1 MVGKDELRRALIEAG
16 VDVPNTA
23 TLAQLRQLYASLE
36 LVARS
41 PRAAQPTTSAM
52 ASASAYANHPEA
64 AILYLPHE
72 NGGDAVNDAAST
84 NNTTDANANL
94 PSAQG
99 VAAALPRCSDDME
112 AHLEAL
118 RMQLQLA
125 ELRQKVHQLEAQQPT
140 AVCVKD
146 FESFIEPLD
155 AEKNSDVIR
164 WFRDLERLFSLHR
177 VCDADKFLFT
187 LRLLTGTAA
196 NVAKEFDVTTYDE
209 LKMELIDNLHF
220 VATPESVYRQLRNR
234 RLQPQESALRYLF
247 DMQRIAGQ
255 ADIPDSELIP
265 IVIDGLGSPSITSSL
280 HFMPLTME
288 DFRKKLKLFES
299 CRHLRAIKPPSAVV
313 RAPMNNRM
321 ERPLTSQ
328 EPVRCF
334 NCSRFGHLQSAC
346 SKPKRPP
353 GGCFRCFQTGHVYR
367 NCPERRANA
376 TVEGGISSEDTLGT
390 NQEIQGVL

>member
-1 MVGKDELRRALIEAG
+1 
-16 VDVPNTA
+16 
-23 TLAQLRQLYASLE
+23 
-36 LVARS
+36 
-41 PRAAQPTTSAM
+41 
-52 ASASAYANHPEA
+52 
-64 AILYLPHE
+64 
-72 NGGDAVNDAAST
+72 
-84 NNTTDANANL
+84 
-94 PSAQG
+94 
-99 VAAALPRCSDDME
+99 
-112 AHLEAL
+112 
-118 RMQLQLA
+118 
-125 ELRQKVHQLEAQQPT
+125 
-140 AVCVKD
+140 
-146 FESFIEPLD
+146 
-155 AEKNSDVIR
+155 
-164 WFRDLERLFSLHR
+164 
-177 VCDADKFLFT
+177 
-187 LRLLTGTAA
+187 
-196 NVAKEFDVTTYDE
+196 
-209 LKMELIDNLHF
+209 MELIDNLHF
-220 VATPESVYRQLRNR
+220 VATPESMYRQLRNR

-299 CRHLRAIKPPSAVV
+299 CRHLRAIKPPSADI
-313 RAPMNNRM
+313 RAPMNSRM
-321 ERPLTSQ
+321 ERPQPSQ

-390 NQEIQGVL
+390 NQEGVL

>member
-1 MVGKDELRRALIEAG
+1 
-16 VDVPNTA
+16 
-23 TLAQLRQLYASLE
+23 
-36 LVARS
+36 
-41 PRAAQPTTSAM
+41 
-52 ASASAYANHPEA
+52 
-64 AILYLPHE
+64 
-72 NGGDAVNDAAST
+72 
-84 NNTTDANANL
+84 
-94 PSAQG
+94 
-99 VAAALPRCSDDME
+99 
-112 AHLEAL
+112 
-118 RMQLQLA
+118 
-125 ELRQKVHQLEAQQPT
+125 
-140 AVCVKD
+140 
-146 FESFIEPLD
+146 
-155 AEKNSDVIR
+155 
-164 WFRDLERLFSLHR
+164 
-177 VCDADKFLFT
+177 
-187 LRLLTGTAA
+187 
-196 NVAKEFDVTTYDE
+196 
-209 LKMELIDNLHF
+209 MELIDNLHF

-313 RAPMNNRM
+313 RAPMNSRM
-321 ERPLTSQ
+321 ERPQTSQ

-390 NQEIQGVL
+390 NQEGVL